1 MGDVMGE
8 TNVQKSEKKR
18 ETNMELLRIVA
29 MFMVITLHCVGR
41 GLLLS
46 NPAIDTTNLIL
57 IQFLDSFSL
66 TANSIFILLTGYY
79 SIDKKFNVKKILLLW
94 GKTLL
99 YCIII
104 FIIFKIL
111 NLKTNFLNSF
121 FPVLTGQYWFIT
133 SYIALY
139 FILPFIN
146 IALNKF
152 NQRQCKYLIFFLI
165 LLFGIIR
172 TIFNPADLFNS
183 QYMHMILIYI
193 IGAYMKKYVK
203 IEKNKQYFIK
213 YVLMT
218 IIFTIAIT
226 LLNILVRIVS
236 ESLDIWSIIYNI
248 LSYFRNFINIIVIY
262 MAILIFMKFKTLKIK
277 SNWFSKLVIF
287 ISSSIFS
294 IYIIHD
300 NVHLRDI
307 IWQKFGMMNFAN
319 SWMMIPYIL
328 LVVLIIFTACL
339 LIDLL
344 RRGIYA
350 LLKKILVINKAVQK
364 LNEKIYKVNTKI
376 NSIFE
381 SE

>member
-1 MGDVMGE
+1 
-8 TNVQKSEKKR
+8 
-18 ETNMELLRIVA
+18 
-29 MFMVITLHCVGR
+29 
-41 GLLLS
+41 
-46 NPAIDTTNLIL
+46 
-57 IQFLDSFSL
+57 
-66 TANSIFILLTGYY
+66 
-79 SIDKKFNVKKILLLW
+79 
-94 GKTLL
+94 
-99 YCIII
+99 
-104 FIIFKIL
+104 
-111 NLKTNFLNSF
+111 
-121 FPVLTGQYWFIT
+121 
-133 SYIALY
+133 
-139 FILPFIN
+139 
-146 IALNKF
+146 
-152 NQRQCKYLIFFLI
+152 
-165 LLFGIIR
+165 
-172 TIFNPADLFNS
+172 
-183 QYMHMILIYI
+183 
-193 IGAYMKKYVK
+193 
-203 IEKNKQYFIK
+203 
-213 YVLMT
+213 MT

-350 LLKKILVINKAVQK
+350 LLKKIPVINKAVQK